1 MTEAEALLVKNA
13 VETMLNSGDGRAFDI
28 GNPAHLKL
36 LVQHAQTQIAS
47 AVEEELWISVAL
59 SWLGPQFA
67 GPPPASI
74 RRALR
79 DLLQRLAPTERA
91 RQERVMEFVIAYGCG
106 KWRAVQLGTGGWE
119 HRWPGAMRG
128 LVRALEPAVA
138 QANRWLAEHVVGFP
152 RDRSCSLTEGFA
164 EDTAVWSDAWMLAT
178 RLVHPE
184 HQLMLLDNETLTLEC
199 TTEGAEVFTEKRDY
213 ERLIP
218 PGAKAVWTMLEH
230 SSELRLSPGEPL
242 ALPAGAVVFLLARDE
257 DAILKTSVGEHTQ
270 QGRLKVGGDAAV
282 PGPLTLALWECTC
295 GTTHC
300 VERHRLHSWNPAQV
314 VQKTDM
320 DEETRT
326 RAATITLW
334 DYVAS
339 AVKGPQ
345 ANLKTGAFV
354 QGCYFPLLAQEGL
367 T

>member
-1 MTEAEALLVKNA
+1 M
-13 VETMLNSGDGRAFDI
+13 
-28 GNPAHLKL
+28 
-36 LVQHAQTQIAS
+36 
-47 AVEEELWISVAL
+47 
-59 SWLGPQFA
+59 
-67 GPPPASI
+67 
-74 RRALR
+74 
-79 DLLQRLAPTERA
+79 
-91 RQERVMEFVIAYGCG
+91 
-106 KWRAVQLGTGGWE
+106 
-119 HRWPGAMRG
+119 
-128 LVRALEPAVA
+128 LEP
-138 QANRWLAEHVVGFP
+138 
-152 RDRSCSLTEGFA
+152 
-164 EDTAVWSDAWMLAT
+164 
-178 RLVHPE
+178 
-184 HQLMLLDNETLTLEC
+184 
-199 TTEGAEVFTEKRDY
+199 
-213 ERLIP
+213 
-218 PGAKAVWTMLEH
+218 
-230 SSELRLSPGEPL
+230 SSELRLSPGEPPSGEPL
-242 ALPAGAVVFLLARDE
+242 ALPSGAVVFLLARDE

-270 QGRLKVGGDAAV
+270 QGRLKVGRDAAI

-300 VERHRLHSWNPAQV
+300 VERHRLHSWNPAQL